1 MGAVSGNEQMV
12 ARTKLALPFTLD
24 VEARR
29 AGEEQDPF
37 VMPLPMR
44 FIRRSGLTGRDDAL
58 DPHTLA

>member
-29 AGEEQDPF
+29 AGKEEDPF
-37 VMPLPMR
+37 IMSLTIG
-44 FIRRSGLTGRDDAL
+44 FIRRSGLASRDDAL
-58 DPHTLA
+58 DPHALA